1 MIENFEYVLGL
12 DKKFKKQLSTTAT
25 TLLPDEIRVAPK
37 LIGVCG
43 SDLYHYTLSG
53 KTELYLGHEWI
64 GEVKEV
70 GSQISHVAKG
80 DFVTSSA
87 TFGCGQ
93 CSYCLKGAV
102 NHCAKPT
109 HLGTNEIGA
118 IRHELVMKGF
128 NALKLSSNDQSE
140 VLIEVMAVAV
150 EAIRLMKENLSENPE
165 NVLVMGAGTVGI
177 LIAYLLKEENI
188 PVTIMDPI
196 AERVERAKKLGLNA
210 LPLKVALM
218 IHGSKEHFDVIFDA
232 TADRDGNKGGWHY
245 LPVFA
250 KKGYLAVMVGKYTRN
265 VEIVPDLMSRLAT
278 RMVFMRGVPLTT
290 LNQTISQWSGRLR
303 PLAESIVSHTF
314 SCENL
319 DNAFATANNP
329 QLSGKVVISME

>member
-1 MIENFEYVLGL
+1 MKQNFEYVLGL
-12 DKKFKKQLSTTAT
+12 DRKFKKKLSASQADIG
-25 TLLPDEIRVAPK
+25 PDEIRVAPK

-43 SDLYHYTLSG
+43 SDLYHYSLSG
-53 KTELYLGHEWI
+53 NVELYLGHEWI

-70 GSQISHVAKG
+70 GSQITHVTKG

-93 CSYCLKGAV
+93 CTYCLKGAV
-102 NHCAKPT
+102 NHCTKPT

-128 NALKLSSNDQSE
+128 NALKLSSSDPSE
-140 VLIEVMAVAV
+140 VLIEVMAVAE
-150 EAIRLMKENLSENPE
+150 EAVRLMKENSIEKAE
-165 NVLVMGAGTVGI
+165 NVFVMGAGTVGI

-188 PVTIMDPI
+188 PVTITDPV

-210 LPLKVALM
+210 LPLKVALLL
-218 IHGSKEHFDVIFDA
+218 HGSKEHFDVLFDA
-232 TADRDGNKGGWHY
+232 TCDRDGNKGGWDY

-250 KKGYLAVMVGKYTRN
+250 KKGYLAVMVGKYTRK
-265 VEIVPDLMSRLAT
+265 VEIVPDLLSRLAT

-290 LNQTISQWSGRLR
+290 LNETITKWSGRLA
-303 PLAESIVSHTF
+303 PLAQTIVSHTF

-319 DNAFATANNP
+319 DNAFATAINL
-329 QLSGKVVISME
+329 QASGKVVIAME

>member
-1 MIENFEYVLGL
+1 MENFEYVLGL
-12 DKKFKKQLSTTAT
+12 DRKFKKQPSAVFESLQ
-25 TLLPDEIRVAPK
+25 PDEIRVAPK

-70 GSQISHVAKG
+70 GSQITHVAKG

-87 TFGCGQ
+87 TFGCGK
-93 CSYCLKGAV
+93 CSYCQKGAV
-102 NHCAKPT
+102 NHCMHPT
-109 HLGTNEIGA
+109 HLGMNEIGA
-118 IRHELVMKGF
+118 IRHELVLKGF
-128 NALKLSSNDQSE
+128 NALKLSAKDPSE

-150 EAIRLMKENLSENPE
+150 EAVRLMKENSKEKPE
-165 NVLVMGAGTVGI
+165 NVFVMGAGTVGL
-177 LIAYLLKEENI
+177 LIAFLLKKENI
-188 PVTIMDPI
+188 PVTIMDLV

-210 LPLKVALM
+210 LPLNASLVL
-218 IHGSKEHFDVIFDA
+218 HGSKEHFDVVFDA
-232 TADRDGNKGGWHY
+232 TSDRDGNKGGWHY

-290 LNQTISQWSGRLR
+290 LNETIAEWSGKLA
-303 PLAESIVSHTF
+303 PLADIIISHTF

-329 QLSGKVVISME
+329 HVSGKVVIAME